1 MCLFIFTPRSKN
13 KRICCSISLEDVHVG
28 CAYITLYH
36 WKMFMLA
43 LLTLLYI
50 TGRCSC
56 WPCLHYSI
64 SLEDIHVGRAY
75 ITLYHWKM
83 FMLAML
89 TLLYIT
95 GRCSCWPCLHYYQF
109 IICFKVMML
118 LLLFRAIW
126 NFEVRHKE
134 FFTFSVKDI
143 YQLNYFICIKDF
155 NAQRINSLKLNCF
168 ISLFTAVSIMNGNRP
183 VLIYFCYQTDSEIRN
198 VIIYSA
204 FFLAS
209 PYYNY
214 L

>member
-28 CAYITLYH
+28 
-36 WKMFMLA
+36 
-43 LLTLLYI
+43 
-50 TGRCSC
+50 
-56 WPCLHYSI
+56 
-64 SLEDIHVGRAY
+64 RAY

-83 FMLAML
+83 FMLAVL

-95 GRCSCWPCLHYYQF
+95 GRCSCWPCLHYYQI
-109 IICFKVMML
+109 IICFKVMM